1 MANSDKNIVITPNV
15 NQAAQPNIV
24 FTGFNAS
31 PITLRVTDDG
41 ALSWEGSSG
50 QLFSI
55 TNSTS
60 GTLFTVND
68 ASGNPLLEVKDT
80 PEIVTY
86 APLTGSAGSTIL
98 DDISSQF
105 DADKTVFVLRSGGVS
120 ISSNALLDSKDL
132 QLEIDGRRLNPY
144 LAENNFVFFPAYDAW
159 KGFRV
164 RENRLI
170 IYNAPDVGSVSF
182 LTIRKSSTSR
192 QIRRYPMSATSIGL
206 GD

>member
-15 NQAAQPNIV
+15 NQTAQPNIV

-31 PITLRVTDDG
+31 PITLRVADDG
-41 ALSWEGSSG
+41 ALSWEGSAG
-50 QLFSI
+50 QLFLIS
-55 TNSTS
+55 NSVS

-68 ASGNPLLEVKDT
+68 ASGNPLLEIKDT

-86 APLTGSAGSTIL
+86 APITGAAGVTPL

-105 DADKTVFVLRSGGVS
+105 DADKTVFALRSGGIG
-120 ISSNALLDSKDL
+120 ISPSTILDSRDL

-144 LAENNFVFFPAYDAW
+144 LAENNYVFFPIYDAF

-164 RENRLI
+164 RENRLL
-170 IYNAPDVGSVSF
+170 YTMHQMLDQF
-182 LTIRKSSTSR
+182 RFYL
-192 QIRRYPMSATSIGL
+192 
-206 GD
+206 

>member
-31 PITLRVTDDG
+31 PITLRVADDG
-41 ALSWEGSSG
+41 ALSWEGSAG
-50 QLFSI
+50 QLFLIS
-55 TNSTS
+55 NSVS

-68 ASGNPLLEVKDT
+68 ASGNPLLEIKDT

-86 APLTGSAGSTIL
+86 APITGAAGVTPL

-105 DADKTVFVLRSGGVS
+105 DADKTVFALRSGGIG
-120 ISSNALLDSKDL
+120 ISPSTILDSRDL

-144 LAENNFVFFPAYDAW
+144 IAENNYVFFPTYDAF

-182 LTIRKSSTSR
+182 LSIRKTATSK